1 MGLDTDNE
9 RSRGI
14 KNRLIQFGMS
24 DVERTINI
32 MLETIKGAA
41 ITGFNKMAG
50 ILLHQYLSSQELV
63 SGSKEVDIEGSLQK
77 VGNYMKIK
85 MCIY

>member
-1 MGLDTDNE
+1 MSKLGLDTDNE

-41 ITGFNKMAG
+41 ITGFNKMAEYYY
-50 ILLHQYLSSQELV
+50 IN
-63 SGSKEVDIEGSLQK
+63 I
-77 VGNYMKIK
+77 
-85 MCIY
+85 